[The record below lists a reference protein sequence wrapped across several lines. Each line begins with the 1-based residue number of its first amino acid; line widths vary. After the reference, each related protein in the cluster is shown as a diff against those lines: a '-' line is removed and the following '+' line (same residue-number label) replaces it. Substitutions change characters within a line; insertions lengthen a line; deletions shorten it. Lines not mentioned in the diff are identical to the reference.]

1 MFHRIIVL
9 HCCDLQIEWYG
20 THGTQLWTVGQ
31 IWLHGQW
38 SARSSHILCQKIWDG
53 QLPSSSSRKLS
64 SIAFNFHIN
73 KFTGTDLHSKTQ
85 KEEIDIR
92 GHISP
97 LNLFLHSVY
106 ECQMNLWIPS
116 EISQMNTCE
125 FIYHTF
131 SVASMLACNNSFN
144 FHFV

>member
-38 SARSSHILCQKIWDG
+38 SARSPHILCQKIWDG

-97 LNLFLHSVY
+97 LIFISSFCLWMPNEF
-106 ECQMNLWIPS
+106 MNTKWNFTNEYLWIYLS
-116 EISQMNTCE
+116 Y
-125 FIYHTF
+125 FF
-131 SVASMLACNNSFN
+131 SSLNVSL
-144 FHFV
+144 

>member
-85 KEEIDIR
+85 KEEINIR

-97 LNLFLHSVY
+97 LIFISSFCLWMPNEF
-106 ECQMNLWIPS
+106 MNTKWNFTNEYLWIYLS
-116 EISQMNTCE
+116 Y
-125 FIYHTF
+125 FF
-131 SVASMLACNNSFN
+131 SSLNVSL
-144 FHFV
+144 